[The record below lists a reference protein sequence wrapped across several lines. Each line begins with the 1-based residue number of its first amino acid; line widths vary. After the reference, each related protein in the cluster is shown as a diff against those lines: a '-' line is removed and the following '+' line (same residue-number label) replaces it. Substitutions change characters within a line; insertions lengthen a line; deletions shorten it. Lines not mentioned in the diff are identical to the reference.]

1 MNTAGLLQIIFLVIL
16 IILSGFFSSAES
28 AFTTVNKIR
37 IRALAGDGN
46 HNAMRVEKILGR
58 YSKMLSTVLVG
69 NNIVNISASA
79 LATTLAINIWGSV
92 AVSIMTG
99 VLTLVIL
106 LFGEIIPKTWATVRS
121 EQIALSYSRII
132 WALMFIL
139 TPLVYIIDKMSHFI
153 MKIFKIDTSGS
164 GTQITENEIKTY
176 VDVGREDG
184 VIESEEQEMINNVF
198 DFSDAVAKDIMIPRI
213 DMTSVDVNTDYYTLM
228 NVFRDSMFTRIP
240 VYDGEPDQIIGLI
253 NIKDFFLVKDKKN
266 FHIKSIIRTAYF
278 TFEFKKIADLMI
290 EMRSK
295 AFNVAFVLSE
305 YGTTVGMITM
315 EDLVE
320 EIVGEIRDEYDE
332 DENELIQQVDDRQYI
347 VAGSVKL
354 DDLNDVLGTSLSSED
369 YDSIGGLMIEQLE
382 RLPHNHETIT
392 LDCGITLTAQG
403 ISDQRIDKVILLLSA
418 EDDPDRKSSDTPN
431 DKDKDKKADE
441 KENDD
446 IKENDKNKKAPAK
459 WRTTLR
465 VTRVWRIEK
474 WDQFSRAV
482 LYFPEM

>member
-121 EQIALSYSRII
+121 DQIALSYSRII

-139 TPLVYIIDKMSHFI
+139 TPLVYIIDKMYHFI

-446 IKENDKNKKAPAK
+446 IKENDKNKKAPA
-459 WRTTLR
+459 
-465 VTRVWRIEK
+465 
-474 WDQFSRAV
+474 
-482 LYFPEM
+482 

>member
-121 EQIALSYSRII
+121 DQIALSYSRII

-139 TPLVYIIDKMSHFI
+139 TPLVYIIDKMYHFI

-253 NIKDFFLVKDKKN
+253 NIKYFFFVKDKKN

-446 IKENDKNKKAPAK
+446 IKENDKNKKAPA
-459 WRTTLR
+459 
-465 VTRVWRIEK
+465 
-474 WDQFSRAV
+474 
-482 LYFPEM
+482 

>member
-213 DMTSVDVNTDYYTLM
+213 DMTSVDVNTDYDTLM

-240 VYDGEPDQIIGLI
+240 VYDSEPDQIIGLI

-446 IKENDKNKKAPAK
+446 IKENDKNKKAPA
-459 WRTTLR
+459 
-465 VTRVWRIEK
+465 
-474 WDQFSRAV
+474 
-482 LYFPEM
+482 

>member
-153 MKIFKIDTSGS
+153 MKIFKIDTSGR

-446 IKENDKNKKAPAK
+446 IKENDKNKKAPA
-459 WRTTLR
+459 
-465 VTRVWRIEK
+465 
-474 WDQFSRAV
+474 
-482 LYFPEM
+482 

>member
-446 IKENDKNKKAPAK
+446 IKENDKNKKAPA
-459 WRTTLR
+459 
-465 VTRVWRIEK
+465 
-474 WDQFSRAV
+474 
-482 LYFPEM
+482 

>member
-139 TPLVYIIDKMSHFI
+139 TTLVYIIDKMSHFI

-446 IKENDKNKKAPAK
+446 IKENDKNKKAPA
-459 WRTTLR
+459 
-465 VTRVWRIEK
+465 
-474 WDQFSRAV
+474 
-482 LYFPEM
+482 